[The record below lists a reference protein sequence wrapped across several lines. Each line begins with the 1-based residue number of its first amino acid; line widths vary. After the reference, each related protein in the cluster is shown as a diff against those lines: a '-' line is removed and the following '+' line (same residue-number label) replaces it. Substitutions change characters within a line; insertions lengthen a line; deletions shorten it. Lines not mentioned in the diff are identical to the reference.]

1 MVSGRYLSTQSLE
14 SIEVTRMEM
23 TKCILCGK
31 VFGSAGKKAC
41 SSCRKEMD
49 TLYEKARNYLRD
61 HPKEE
66 LDAQKL
72 AVVMDVDPQWIR
84 LLIEEGRFVKDHPA
98 DDSKEG
104 LKDDSAE
111 LSDERKKQR
120 LLEEFQKT
128 VTKPSGTAE
137 KQSSEDQSSS
147 QAMKYGRERHSR

>member
-1 MVSGRYLSTQSLE
+1 
-14 SIEVTRMEM
+14 MEM

-72 AVVMDVDPQWIR
+72 AVAIEEAPQMIR
-84 LLIEEGRFVKDHPA
+84 LLIDEGRFVKG
-98 DDSKEG
+98 DSKDSSDE
-104 LKDDSAE
+104 SAE
-111 LSDERKKQR
+111 EKKKQR
-120 LLEEFQKT
+120 LLEELQKT
-128 VTKPSGTAE
+128 VE
-137 KQSSEDQSSS
+137 KKSSVDQS
-147 QAMKYGRERHSR
+147 AGKVTTYGKERHSR

>member
-1 MVSGRYLSTQSLE
+1 
-14 SIEVTRMEM
+14 
-23 TKCILCGK
+23 
-31 VFGSAGKKAC
+31 
-41 SSCRKEMD
+41 MD
-49 TLYEKARNYLRD
+49 TIYEKARNYLRD

-98 DDSKEG
+98 DDSKED

>member
-1 MVSGRYLSTQSLE
+1 
-14 SIEVTRMEM
+14 MEM

-98 DDSKEG
+98 DDSKED

-128 VTKPSGTAE
+128 VTKPS
-137 KQSSEDQSSS
+137 
-147 QAMKYGRERHSR
+147 

>member
-1 MVSGRYLSTQSLE
+1 
-14 SIEVTRMEM
+14 MEM

-31 VFGSAGKKAC
+31 VFGSSGKKAC
-41 SSCRKEMD
+41 SACRKEMD
-49 TLYEKARNYLRD
+49 AIYEKARNYLRD

-72 AVVMDVDPQWIR
+72 AVVMDVDPQMIR
-84 LLIEEGRFVKDHPA
+84 LLIEEGRFVKDNPA
-98 DDSKEG
+98 DDNKED
-104 LKDDSAE
+104 LKEDSDA

-128 VTKPSGTAE
+128 VAKPSGTAE
-137 KQSSEDQSSS
+137 KKNNEDQSPS